1 MSPDTLV
8 PAGVGQQIDEFH
20 DEVDINFDAILNP
33 TYFPYTEDLTI
44 EDPATYERNLLI
56 HRINTE
62 LVPQFEEAGK
72 NRTVFH
78 SYDIDV
84 SDSEIGTLAKG
95 DFSLKYLAADNQT
108 VLGPSDETFI
118 KDGFSTQ
125 PLIRDTLFNYNT
137 YFSSYFIESFNPH
150 AVGRDS

>member
-1 MSPDTLV
+1 M
-8 PAGVGQQIDEFH
+8 
-20 DEVDINFDAILNP
+20 NP
-33 TYFPYTEDLTI
+33 TYFPYSEDLTV

-108 VLGPSDETFI
+108 VLGPADETFI
-118 KDGFSTQ
+118 KDRFPTVS
-125 PLIRDTLFNYNT
+125 R
-137 YFSSYFIESFNPH
+137 SSLGLQSILKMPGLEPGTSRVRLPSALNP
-150 AVGRDS
+150 R

>member
-1 MSPDTLV
+1 MSPDTIV
-8 PAGVGQQIDEFH
+8 PAGVGQPIDEFH

-33 TYFPYTEDLTI
+33 TYFPYSEDLTI

-95 DFSLKYLAADNQT
+95 DFSLKYLAVDNQT
-108 VLGPSDETFI
+108 VLGPSDEIFI
-118 KDGFSTQ
+118 KDRFPT
-125 PLIRDTLFNYNT
+125 
-137 YFSSYFIESFNPH
+137 
-150 AVGRDS
+150 